1 MDSMKQPDDDG
12 LTRIQRLSP
21 EHFDVVLGAHPGK
34 RKAADLPA
42 PRSFARM
49 AIYLVVLVIGTYLL
63 ATQLHTRKPTANAAP
78 AKVVHE

>member
-1 MDSMKQPDDDG
+1 
-12 LTRIQRLSP
+12 
-21 EHFDVVLGAHPGK
+21 
-34 RKAADLPA
+34 
-42 PRSFARM
+42 M

>member
-1 MDSMKQPDDDG
+1 MKQPDDDG

-34 RKAADLPA
+34 RKAADPPA
-42 PRSFARM
+42 PKSFTRLAM
-49 AIYLVVLVIGTYLL
+49 YLIILVIGTYLL
-63 ATQLHTRKPTANAAP
+63 ATQLHTSKTSVNAAP